1 MKHRSIISRPVAGPT
16 LAAMVLA
23 IAGEVVATRAAES
36 PSWNA
41 DVAPLLK
48 RHCVKCH
55 GPAKAE
61 SRLDLATASG
71 LLRGGEH
78 GSVVAP
84 HDPDS
89 SRLWLRVRENEMPP
103 DEPLGAAERDLL
115 RRWISEGA
123 PGMQQAG
130 TSGEHWAF
138 QALDAP
144 RRGPRYSP
152 SDSTSQVPPSVFSA
166 FRDPLDESI
175 ASRLRERGLVLAE
188 PASEQT
194 LTRRLSLNLL
204 GIPPPL
210 DEVEVDEV
218 GQIPDGSERQVDR
231 FLASPRYGE
240 RWGKYWLDAA
250 GYSDS
255 NGYFNA
261 DSDRP
266 LAYRYRDYVIRSW
279 NRDLGFDEFV
289 RQQLAGDEI
298 AGFVPGGEATPES
311 IELLEATHYLR
322 NGQDGSGESD
332 GNPDEVRIDRY
343 TALESSMQIVASS
356 LLGLTI
362 QCAKCHD
369 HKFEPITQREYY
381 QFQSILY
388 PVFNIEQW
396 QKPNDRFVL
405 APLAGQRE
413 EWQGRVDALSEL
425 ARTKQ
430 SELTAWVRANR
441 PRGESLFEATFDV
454 ADERLAEHWS
464 NTAPG
469 DDTPGGTPAVQ
480 LDVDARPG
488 ARIVDGQLWIMES
501 GAAGDR
507 WLCTRQ
513 SFDWTPARKDDV
525 VEVTFDLIADT
536 LPGGGTPA
544 ARIGYLIAAGDFH
557 DQRDRPGG
565 NILIDGNPGGST
577 AVHLDYPG
585 ADARSVGE
593 IGAAGYRSGRNY
605 GLRIT
610 NLGDD
615 KFRLEHLVDGMVDG
629 KNMTLSSADLPDGA
643 FAWEYCCD
651 RSFVIDNLRIELLP
665 GRAATEAEP
674 DEFIRELKAMREAT
688 DRIVQERDALTRNPP
703 GKIYWAS
710 DMHPEPPTV
719 HWLERGNYA
728 ARKDPV
734 EPMMPAALSDFTR
747 PFTVAVRGPETR
759 TSLRRLALADWM
771 TATGS
776 KAASLLARVQVN
788 RIWQYH
794 FGEGLVATADNLGL
808 SGAPPTHPEL
818 LDRLAAQLQ
827 SDQWSVKRLQR
838 RIVLSA
844 TYRQSSAADRLSL
857 ERDPDGRL
865 LSRFP
870 LHRLDAESIRDALLA
885 ASGELDTR
893 MFGSY
898 VPTSRDAAG
907 EVVVPEN
914 ATGAR
919 RRSIYLYQRRTQVL
933 SLLAIFDAPSL
944 VFNSVSRPRSTMPLQ
959 ALSLL
964 NAEFVA
970 NRARALAVDLT
981 TPNPLESASE
991 RPVDDPQRIAIAY
1004 RRTLGRPPRTE
1015 ELDAARLFLR
1025 EQAGYYPESST
1036 GVVQALA
1043 DLCQSLMASNEF
1055 LYVE

>member
-1 MKHRSIISRPVAGPT
+1 MRHRWTTARSVISRMMAAILLAVSIDLVAVG
-16 LAAMVLA
+16 
-23 IAGEVVATRAAES
+23 AGEI
-36 PSWNA
+36 PGWNG
-41 DVAPLLK
+41 DIAPLLK

-61 SRLDLATASG
+61 SRLDLATAAG
-71 LLRGGEH
+71 LLRGGEQ
-78 GSVVAP
+78 GPVLAP

-89 SRLWLRVRENEMPP
+89 SRLWLRVRDNEMPP
-103 DEPLGAAERDLL
+103 DEPLGATERELL
-115 RRWISEGA
+115 RRWISDGA
-123 PGMQQAG
+123 PGMPQAG

-138 QALDAP
+138 RALDVQRPAP
-144 RRGPRYSP
+144 GYSTRANS
-152 SDSTSQVPPSVFSA
+152 SDRQADLSA
-166 FRDPLDESI
+166 VRDPLDASI
-175 ASRLRERGLVLAE
+175 AFRLRERGLTLAE
-188 PASEQT
+188 PAGSLV
-194 LTRRLSLNLL
+194 LTRRLSLNLR
-204 GIPPPL
+204 GIPPEL
-210 DEVEVDEV
+210 DDVETGEVDPF
-218 GQIPDGSERQVDR
+218 PDGFERHVDR
-231 FLASPRYGE
+231 YLASPRYGE

-266 LAYRYRDYVIRSW
+266 FAFRYRDYVIRSW

-289 RQQLAGDEI
+289 RQQLAGDEL
-298 AGFVPGGEATPES
+298 AGFVPGREATPEL

-356 LLGLTI
+356 LLGLKF

-405 APLAGQRE
+405 APLPGQRE
-413 EWQGRVDALSEL
+413 EWQRRVDALSEL
-425 ARTKQ
+425 AKSKQ
-430 SELTAWVRANR
+430 SELAAWVRAHR
-441 PRGESLFEATFDV
+441 PRGETLFEANFDR

-469 DDTPGGTPAVQ
+469 DDAPGGMPAVQ
-480 LDVDARPG
+480 LDADARPG

-507 WLCTRQ
+507 WLCTRL
-513 SFDWTPARKDDV
+513 SFDWTPEQKGGTV
-525 VEVTFDLIADT
+525 QVTFDLIADK
-536 LPGGGTPA
+536 LPSGGTPA
-544 ARIGYLIAAGDFH
+544 ARIGYLISAGDFH
-557 DQRDRPGG
+557 DRRDQTGG
-565 NILIDGNPGGST
+565 NILIDGNPSGST

-585 ADARSVGE
+585 TDSRSVGE
-593 IGAAGYRSGRNY
+593 IGAAGYTPGRSY
-605 GLRIT
+605 GVRIT

-615 KFRLEHLVDGMVDG
+615 KFRLEHLVDGLVDG
-629 KNMTLSSADLPDGA
+629 KNIHLASADLPDGA

-651 RSFVIDNLRIELLP
+651 RSFVIDNLRIERFP
-665 GRAATEAEP
+665 GDTASEAEP
-674 DEFIRELKAMREAT
+674 AEFTRELKAMREAT
-688 DRIVQERDALTRNPP
+688 DHVVKERDALARNPP

-734 EPMMPAALSDFTR
+734 EPMMPAALSDISA
-747 PFTVAVRGPETR
+747 PFPIAVRNSDTP
-759 TSLRRLALADWM
+759 TSLRRLALANWI
-771 TATGS
+771 TAADS
-776 KAASLLARVQVN
+776 KAASLMARVQVN
-788 RIWQYH
+788 RIWQNH

-818 LDRLAAQLQ
+818 LDALAVQLLR
-827 SDQWSVKRLQR
+827 DQWSMKRLQR

-844 TYRQSSAADRLSL
+844 TYRQSSSADSRSL

-870 LHRLDAESIRDALLA
+870 LHRLDAEAIRDSLLA

-893 MFGSY
+893 MFGPY
-898 VPTSRDAAG
+898 VPTSRDGAG

-914 ATGAR
+914 APGAR
-919 RRSIYLYQRRTQVL
+919 RRSVYLYQRRSQVL
-933 SLLAIFDAPSL
+933 SLLAIFDAPSI

-964 NAEFVA
+964 NSEFAA
-970 NRARALAVDLT
+970 NRARALAVELT
-981 TPNPLESASE
+981 TTARPESGPD
-991 RPVDDPQRIAIAY
+991 RPIDDPQRIETAY
-1004 RRTLGRPPRTE
+1004 LRTLGRPPRPD
-1015 ELDAARLFLR
+1015 ELDASRLFLR
-1025 EQAGYYPESST
+1025 ELAGYYPEVGA

-1043 DLCQSLMASNEF
+1043 DLCQSLLASNEF